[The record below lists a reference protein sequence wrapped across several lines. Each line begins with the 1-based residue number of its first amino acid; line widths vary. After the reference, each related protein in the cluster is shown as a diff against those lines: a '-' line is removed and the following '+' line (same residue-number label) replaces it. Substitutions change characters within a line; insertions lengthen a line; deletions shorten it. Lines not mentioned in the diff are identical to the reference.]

1 MEIVKFFNEL
11 LKLMESLKG
20 TPWEIIIPT
29 IIILSLLYSFVKW
42 IAIPAVYGI
51 RRFISWRQKKKF
63 VIHENLSGMPS
74 EDVYYILDHF
84 IPTRYSAHDPA
95 RNDEPIPEYM
105 GEEGKQDPLL
115 VRHFLNYEFNQ
126 RHGGKFYLCLGDCGM
141 GKTTFLVNLFYAT
154 LKKGRPCAFV
164 SLSRKDCLEQIEKVS
179 QKEKTILFLDAL
191 DENDMAARD
200 YGKFIEELESRIQD
214 FYRVIITSRTNFFTN
229 AEKEELFHTRSSLST
244 TEKIPSAR
252 KYYIAPFTDEDMQR
266 YLHQRY
272 KGKRYKQ
279 AWKIVEENKN
289 LSVRPI
295 MLRYMDDM
303 LKDDIHFSQSY
314 ELYEYLF
321 RKWIARESG
330 KDKAAQ
336 ESLYNECLILAKA
349 MYYQW
354 MKDGRVGIY
363 PDEIDEKNAIPEL
376 SKIHFQGHAML
387 NRTVDGMYKFA
398 HRSYWEYL
406 VARLALLDP
415 VFSDD
420 LFIRNFEQAEAFLK
434 EMISRSDSS
443 ESEKRPFDFSST
455 IEAKLGTA
463 NYYLKYWKP
472 EEAEKILLT
481 VLDEDNL
488 SEKQELFAKI
498 HLIRSYRYQWKE
510 ASAERI
516 LLPLYEILNASELS
530 EELVPYYA
538 QFGEEISVYFKGRRL
553 KKGDLF
559 LRQVLKF
566 CHKLSIYSYDV
577 LRCYEVLC
585 NCVLN
590 PAEKEEMLDEMQKMI
605 LEHVGETA
613 DEYAN
618 FLIALAG
625 MWHTSYK
632 DVKSYECA
640 AEILSKYSK
649 FMCAIFTIIRYGEI
663 AYFVMSLY
671 GEGDNKEFSDFSA
684 AVDMAVE
691 DLAKAF
697 DIVKSIYDD
706 DDDDDDDAYEV
717 EVNNPYFASLSK
729 YVLMYFDIVGASID
743 RIKEYLESLL
753 NYLHSDHLKGETQV
767 KYCQILSNIDKL
779 DFDERQKYYLEKLDR
794 ARTIGCAYYEISAL
808 WDLFSLYYR
817 KTEEANCDG
826 QEQLKA
832 AYDIACLDADYRETI
847 SYCVMLQVMIDFYHG
862 EINKDALYRELQ
874 EITPGIYGKDMRR
887 ERIYICLRDYAVKKE
902 DSAAISYAMEVL
914 DCKFVVYY
922 MTECFELCSKYADEN
937 RFVEELETLLRRR
950 PEITE
955 NEIQVVEAF
964 LSSKGYKKREGTED
978 GYKKQVQYDSET
990 AQAIWDATMKIKRE
1004 KDEVRKGF
1012 FLLSPKPI
1020 RSR

>member
-42 IAIPAVYGI
+42 IAIPAVNGI

-154 LKKGRPCAFV
+154 LKKGKPCAFV
-164 SLSRKDCLEQIEKVS
+164 SLSRKDCLEQIEKVT

-191 DENDMAARD
+191 DENNMAARD

-229 AEKEELFHTRSSLST
+229 AEKEELFHTRSSFST

-289 LSVRPI
+289 LSVRPL

-330 KDKAAQ
+330 KDKTAQ

-363 PDEIDEKNAIPEL
+363 PDEIDEKNAIPGL

-406 VARLALLDP
+406 VARLALLEP

-434 EMISRSDSS
+434 EMVSQSDSS

-463 NYYLKYWKP
+463 NYYLKYWKL

-481 VLDEDNL
+481 VLDGESL
-488 SEKQELFAKI
+488 TEKQELFAKI

-516 LLPLYEILNASELS
+516 LLPLYEILNASELR
-530 EELVPYYA
+530 EELVPYYT
-538 QFGEEISVYFKGRRL
+538 QFGQELAGYSNDRKL
-553 KKGDLF
+553 KKGYIF
-559 LRQVLKF
+559 LRRILEF
-566 CHKLSIYSYDV
+566 CHNCSMYSYDV
-577 LRCYEVLC
+577 LRCYESLC
-585 NCVLN
+585 ICVMN
-590 PAEKEEMLDEMQKMI
+590 PSEKEKAFDEMQKMI
-605 LEHVGETA
+605 LEHMEETA
-613 DEYAN
+613 DEYAD
-618 FLIALAG
+618 FLLASARIR
-625 MWHTSYK
+625 HTSYK
-632 DVKSYECA
+632 DVESYECEV
-640 AEILSKYSK
+640 EILSKYSK
-649 FMCAIFTIIRYGEI
+649 FMCAIDTIKRCGGI
-663 AYFVMSLY
+663 AISVMSLY
-671 GEGDNKEFSDFSA
+671 WEGDNKEFADFKD
-684 AVDMAVE
+684 AVDIAVE
-691 DLAKAF
+691 YLEKAE
-697 DIVKSIYDD
+697 DIVESIYDD
-706 DDDDDDDAYEV
+706 DNDDDVYKV
-717 EVNNPYFASLSK
+717 EVNNPYFAILTK
-729 YVLMYFDIVGASID
+729 YVIIYFDKSDAPID
-743 RIKEYLESLL
+743 QIKEFLEPLL
-753 NYLHSDHLKGETQV
+753 NYLHLDYLESEIQV
-767 KYCQILSNIDKL
+767 EYCRILSNIDKL
-779 DFDERQKYYLEKLDR
+779 DFDERQKYYLEKLR
-794 ARTIGCAYYEISAL
+794 WARTIDCSYYEIDAL

-817 KTEEANCDG
+817 NIEEANCDG

-832 AYDIACLDADYRETI
+832 AYDLACLDADYRETI
-847 SYCVMLQVMIDFYHG
+847 FYCILLQVMIEFYHG
-862 EINKDALYRELQ
+862 EIDKDVLYRELQ

-887 ERIYICLRDYAVKKE
+887 ERIYTCLRDYAVKKE
-902 DSAAISYAMEVL
+902 DPAAIHYAMGVL
-914 DCKFVVYY
+914 DCKFVVYN
-922 MTECFELCSKYADEN
+922 MTECFELCIKYADEN
-937 RFVEELETLLRRR
+937 RFVEDLETLLRKR

-955 NEIQVVEAF
+955 SEIQVVEAF

-978 GYKKQVQYDSET
+978 DYKKRVQYDSET